1 MSGLGAAR
9 DPATPEKVWIVERSD
24 GQYEE
29 YREKIIAVYLDEGM
43 ANEHAKKADEWH
55 TKWVTEPRHNIL
67 IGTSPM
73 LSIRADT
80 SSPSQRGTLTIGVRI
95 AQTTGATTSIQRMF
109 RIGSLWPPFRSSG
122 R

>member
-55 TKWVTEPRHNIL
+55 TKWVTEPRHNIDWDEPDAL
-67 IGTSPM
+67 DQSRHIQ
-73 LSIRADT
+73 SIAERNPYDWGSDSADH
-80 SSPSQRGTLTIGVRI
+80 
-95 AQTTGATTSIQRMF
+95 
-109 RIGSLWPPFRSSG
+109 RSYYVYPEDVSD
-122 R
+122 RLPVASVPL